1 MRAWFL
7 LSVLASLS
15 GCAMQS
21 YHAQPLDPAKLA
33 KAYETRTLDSAALR
47 QFIQTD
53 LGHDVTPWPP
63 RSWSGSMLTLAAF
76 YYSPDLDAARA
87 KWGTAKAGVISAA
100 QRPNPTLQL
109 PFQHTSDSSGRS
121 PWTYGL
127 GLDIP
132 LETAGKRG
140 YRMARAQQLSD
151 AARFAI
157 GSVAWQVRSRLRAQL
172 LKLYA
177 ATRTASILEQQIEA
191 QSQIAAMLQQ
201 RLAAGEAS
209 ATEANQQRIA
219 LVRTRTALANA
230 QQQMQDARAQVAS
243 AIGVPVDALEDIPIS
258 FAEFDTIY
266 PDIPARDAQREAI
279 RNRADLLGAL
289 AEYEA
294 SQNALQLEVA
304 NQYPDIHLG
313 PGYLWDQGATRI
325 AFGVTGIALPIL
337 NQNQGPIAEAKA
349 RRAEAAAKVISLQA
363 RAINQTG
370 QALVAYR
377 AALKSLSQSEALLS
391 AQEQQLSS
399 ARNLYASGE
408 TDRLTLALAHQAL
421 FVVTLERQNALT
433 QVQQS
438 LNQIEDAIE
447 RPLDG
452 MAGISGATLSAPR
465 RDAPAK
471 QGSQP

>member
-1 MRAWFL
+1 MRALFL
-7 LSVLASLS
+7 LIILASLS

-21 YHAQPLDPAKLA
+21 YHARPLDPAKLA
-33 KAYETRTLDSAALR
+33 ASYETRTLDSAALH
-47 QFIQTD
+47 QFIQTS
-53 LGHDVTPWPP
+53 LGQDVTPWPP
-63 RSWSGSMLTLAAF
+63 KSWSGRMLTLAAF

-87 KWGTAKAGVISAA
+87 KWGTAKAGMVSAA

-109 PFQHTSDSSGRS
+109 PFQHTTGSSRSS

-157 GSVAWQVRSRLRAQL
+157 GSVAWQVRSRLRARL
-172 LKLYA
+172 LTLYA
-177 ATRTASILEQQIEA
+177 ATQKASILEQQIEV
-191 QSQIAAMLQQ
+191 QNQIAKMLVQ

-230 QQQMQDARAQVAS
+230 QQQMEDARAQVAS
-243 AIGVPVDALEDIPIS
+243 AIGVPVDALDGIPIS
-258 FAEFDTIY
+258 FSEFDRIY
-266 PDIPARDAQREAI
+266 PDIPAREAQREAI
-279 RNRADLLGAL
+279 LNRADLLGAL

-294 SQNALQLEVA
+294 SQNALQLEIA

-349 RRAEAAAKVISLQA
+349 RRAEAATKVISLQA
-363 RAINQTG
+363 QAINQTG

-438 LNQIEDAIE
+438 LNQLEDAIE

-452 MAGISGATLSAPR
+452 MAGISGTTLSDPR
-465 RDAPAK
+465 RDAPAN
-471 QGSQP
+471 QGSRP

>member
-1 MRAWFL
+1 
-7 LSVLASLS
+7 
-15 GCAMQS
+15 
-21 YHAQPLDPAKLA
+21 
-33 KAYETRTLDSAALR
+33 
-47 QFIQTD
+47 
-53 LGHDVTPWPP
+53 
-63 RSWSGSMLTLAAF
+63 MLTLAAF

-87 KWGTAKAGVISAA
+87 RWGTAKAGVVSAA

-109 PFQHTSDSSGRS
+109 PFQHTTGSSGSS

-132 LETAGKRG
+132 VETAGKRG

-151 AARFAI
+151 AARFSI
-157 GSVAWQVRSRLRAQL
+157 GSVAWQVRSRLRARL
-172 LKLYA
+172 LTLYA
-177 ATRTASILEQQIEA
+177 ATQKSSILKQQIEA
-191 QSQIAAMLQQ
+191 QSQIAKMLQQ

-209 ATEANQQRIA
+209 ATEVNQQRIA
-219 LVRTRTALANA
+219 LVQSRTELANA

-243 AIGVPVDALEDIPIS
+243 AIGVPVNALNGIPIS
-258 FAEFDTIY
+258 FAEFDRIY
-266 PDIPARDAQREAI
+266 PEIPARDAQREAI
-279 RNRADLLGAL
+279 LNRADLLGAL

-294 SQNALQLEVA
+294 SQNALQLEIA

-313 PGYLWDQGATRI
+313 PGYLWDQGATKI
-325 AFGVTGIALPIL
+325 AFGATGIALPIL

-349 RRAEAAAKVISLQA
+349 RRAEAVAMVISLQA
-363 RAINQTG
+363 QAINQTG

-399 ARNLYASGE
+399 ARKLYASGE
-408 TDRLTLALAHQAL
+408 TDRLTMALAHQTL
-421 FVVTLERQNALT
+421 FAILLVRQNALA

-438 LNQIEDAIE
+438 LNQLEDAIE

-452 MAGISGATLSAPR
+452 MVGISGTTLSDPR

>member
-1 MRAWFL
+1 MRAWFFL
-7 LSVLASLS
+7 GTIALLS

-21 YHAQPLDPAKLA
+21 YHARPIEPAKLA
-33 KAYETRTLDSAALR
+33 TSYARRTLDAAALR
-47 QFIQTD
+47 QYIQTS
-53 LGHDVTPWPP
+53 LGHDLTPWPP
-63 RSWSGSMLTLAAF
+63 KSWSGKMLTLAAF

-87 KWGTAKAGVISAA
+87 RWGTAKAGVISAA

-109 PFQHTSDSSGRS
+109 PFQHTADSSGRS

-140 YRMARAQQLSD
+140 YRMAQAQQLSD

-172 LKLYA
+172 LRLYA

-191 QSQIAAMLQQ
+191 QNQIVEMLQR

-209 ATEANQQRIA
+209 ATEVNQQRIA
-219 LVRTRTALANA
+219 LIRTRTDLANA

-243 AIGVPVDALEDIPIS
+243 AIGVPVNALDGIAIS
-258 FAEFDTIY
+258 FAEFDRIH

-279 RNRADLLGAL
+279 LNRADLLGAL

-294 SQNALQLEVA
+294 SQNALQLEIA
-304 NQYPDIHLG
+304 NQYPDVHLG
-313 PGYLWDQGATRI
+313 PGYLWDQGATKI

-349 RRAEAAAKVISLQA
+349 RRAEAAAKVLSLQA
-363 RAINQTG
+363 QAIDQTG
-370 QALVAYR
+370 RALVAYR
-377 AALKSLSQSEALLS
+377 AALKRLSQSDALVS
-391 AQEQQLSS
+391 AQERQLSS
-399 ARNLYASGE
+399 MHKMYQSGE
-408 TDRLTLALAHQAL
+408 TGRLTLALARQAL
-421 FVVTLERQNALT
+421 FAVKLEHQTALT

-438 LNQIEDAIE
+438 LNQLEDAIE

-452 MAGISGATLSAPR
+452 AVGITASTLSAPR
-465 RDAPAK
+465 RDAPAN

>member
-1 MRAWFL
+1 MRVWFL
-7 LSVLASLS
+7 LSILALVS
-15 GCAMQS
+15 GCVIQS
-21 YHAQPLDPAKLA
+21 YQARPLDPAELA
-33 KAYETRTLDSAALR
+33 KSYETRTLDSAALR
-47 QFIQTD
+47 QFIQTSS
-53 LGHDVTPWPP
+53 GQDVAPWPP
-63 RSWSGSMLTLAAF
+63 KSWTGKMLTLAAF
-76 YYSPDLDAARA
+76 YYNPDLDAARA
-87 KWGTAKAGVISAA
+87 KWGTAKAGMVTAA
-100 QRPNPTLQL
+100 QRPNPMLQL
-109 PFQHTSDSSGRS
+109 PFQHTIGSSGSS

-140 YRMARAQQLSD
+140 YRIAQAQQLSD

-157 GSVAWQVRSRLRAQL
+157 GSVAWQVRSRLRARL

-177 ATRTASILEQQIEA
+177 ASRNASILEQQIEA
-191 QSQIAAMLQQ
+191 QSQIAKMLQQ

-230 QQQMQDARAQVAS
+230 QLQREDARAQVAS
-243 AIGVPVDALEDIPIS
+243 AIGVPVDALDGITIT
-258 FAEFDTIY
+258 FGEFDRIY
-266 PDIPARDAQREAI
+266 PDIPTRDAQREAI
-279 RNRADLLGAL
+279 LNRADLLGAL

-294 SQNALQLEVA
+294 SQNALQLEIA

-313 PGYLWDQGATRI
+313 PGYLWDQGATKI
-325 AFGVTGIALPIL
+325 AFGATGIALPIL

-363 RAINQTG
+363 RAINQTSH
-370 QALVAYR
+370 ALVAYR
-377 AALKSLSQSEALLS
+377 AALKNLSQSDALLS

-438 LNQIEDAIE
+438 LNQFEDAIE

-452 MAGISGATLSAPR
+452 MVGISGTTLSDPR
-465 RDAPAK
+465 RDAPAN
-471 QGSQP
+471 QGSLP

>member
-1 MRAWFL
+1 MRALFL
-7 LSVLASLS
+7 LIILASLS

-21 YHAQPLDPAKLA
+21 FRARPLDPTKLA
-33 KAYETRTLDSAALR
+33 ASYETRTLDSAALG
-47 QFIQTD
+47 QFIQTS
-53 LGHDVTPWPP
+53 LGQDATPWPP
-63 RSWSGSMLTLAAF
+63 KSWSGRMLTLAAF

-109 PFQHTSDSSGRS
+109 PFQHTTGSSGRS

-157 GSVAWQVRSRLRAQL
+157 GSVAWQVRSRLRARL
-172 LKLYA
+172 LTLYA
-177 ATRTASILEQQIEA
+177 ATQKASILKRQIEVEN
-191 QSQIAAMLQQ
+191 QIAKMLQQ

-209 ATEANQQRIA
+209 ATEVNQQRIA

-243 AIGVPVDALEDIPIS
+243 AIGVPVDALDGISIS
-258 FAEFDTIY
+258 FSEFDRIY
-266 PDIPARDAQREAI
+266 PDIPTRDAQREAI
-279 RNRADLLGAL
+279 LNRADLLGAL

-294 SQNALQLEVA
+294 SQNALQLEIA
-304 NQYPDIHLG
+304 KQYPDVHLG
-313 PGYLWDQGATRI
+313 PGYLWDQGATKI

-349 RRAEAAAKVISLQA
+349 RRAEAATKVISLQA
-363 RAINQTG
+363 QAIDQTG
-370 QALVAYR
+370 RALVAYR
-377 AALKSLSQSEALLS
+377 AALKRLSQSDALVS
-391 AQEQQLSS
+391 AQQRQLSS
-399 ARNLYASGE
+399 MHKMYQSGE
-408 TDRLTLALAHQAL
+408 TDRLTLALAQQAL
-421 FVVTLERQNALT
+421 FAVKLEHQTALT

-447 RPLDG
+447 RPLDD
-452 MAGISGATLSAPR
+452 AVGITASTLSAPR
-465 RDAPAK
+465 RDAPAN
-471 QGSQP
+471 QGSRP

>member
-1 MRAWFL
+1 MRVWFL
-7 LSVLASLS
+7 LSILALVS
-15 GCAMQS
+15 GCAIQS
-21 YHAQPLDPAKLA
+21 YQARPLDPAELA
-33 KAYETRTLDSAALR
+33 KSYETRTLDSAALR
-47 QFIQTD
+47 QFLQTSS
-53 LGHDVTPWPP
+53 GQDVAPWPP
-63 RSWSGSMLTLAAF
+63 KSWSGKMLTLAAF

-87 KWGTAKAGVISAA
+87 KWGTAKAGMVTAA

-109 PFQHTSDSSGRS
+109 PFQHTTGSSGTS

-140 YRMARAQQLSD
+140 YRIAQAQQLSD

-177 ATRTASILEQQIEA
+177 ATQNASILEQQIEA
-191 QSQIAAMLQQ
+191 QNQIAKMLQQ

-209 ATEANQQRIA
+209 ATEVTQQRIA
-219 LVRTRTALANA
+219 LVRTRNDLANA
-230 QQQMQDARAQVAS
+230 QQQREDARAQVAS
-243 AIGVPVDALEDIPIS
+243 AIGVPVNALDGIPIS
-258 FAEFDTIY
+258 FAEFDRVY
-266 PDIPARDAQREAI
+266 PDIPAREAQREAI
-279 RNRADLLGAL
+279 LNRADLLGAL

-294 SQNALQLEVA
+294 SQNALQLEIA
-304 NQYPDIHLG
+304 KQYPDIHLG
-313 PGYLWDQGATRI
+313 PGYLWDQGATKI
-325 AFGVTGIALPIL
+325 AFGATGIALPIL

-363 RAINQTG
+363 QAIDQTG

-377 AALKSLSQSEALLS
+377 AALKSLSQSEALLF
-391 AQEQQLSS
+391 AQEQQLST
-399 ARNLYASGE
+399 AQNLYGSGE

-421 FVVTLERQNALT
+421 FAVLLVRQNALT

-438 LNQIEDAIE
+438 LNQLEDAIE

-452 MAGISGATLSAPR
+452 AVGITRATLSDPR
-465 RDAPAK
+465 RDAPANR
-471 QGSQP
+471 GSRP